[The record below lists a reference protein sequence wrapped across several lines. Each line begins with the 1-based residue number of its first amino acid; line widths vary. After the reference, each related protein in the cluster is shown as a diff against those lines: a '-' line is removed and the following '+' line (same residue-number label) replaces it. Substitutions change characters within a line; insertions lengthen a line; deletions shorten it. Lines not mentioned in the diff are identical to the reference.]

1 MMHDFFWQKN
11 VLTACAE
18 KRLLSG
24 KNPLLLDDPATVW
37 AVLEGQAEVYAVR
50 VRDGKPAGARR
61 HLFTACAGDLLPG
74 LGLDAAGQTLQIV
87 GLPGTLTASLNA
99 DRLFAWAEDPHR
111 LEEAVEAARLL
122 DRFLLGLCAGLSR
135 DVAPK
140 PGARHELAPGLVLT
154 LSGRAT
160 LRPSQGVW
168 WLRLVTGEGAHRESP
183 APTMLYLGLE
193 EIDASPSTPIGV
205 LTPETWVESV
215 EMDGRVAVEVLDTA
229 TLLTRRDA
237 RKAFERF
244 AGLFY
249 RSLATELR
257 LVDVDSYGAMLSR
270 NQAAGRSKAAG
281 LQRLREVDDARQAR
295 GRPSGEYASPL
306 VAACA
311 MVVRATG
318 VNVPETPFQGNERL
332 EEIADCWGVKHRSV
346 TLRKNWWKRDGGPL
360 LGFLREGG
368 ETLRTRPVA
377 LLQPKTG
384 RYAAFDIVA
393 NKRFRLN
400 RWTARRLSSQ
410 AVSYYRPFPDD
421 KPLGLID
428 LIRYTVVGS
437 RSDFI
442 YILICGI
449 ALSCLAVLPPVGV
462 KLIFSDAIPSAD
474 RSLVM
479 QTVTLFVIVALS
491 MFTINLAR
499 MAAVQR
505 MVGKMDFHLEPA
517 MWERLISLPASF
529 HRKEGPGELADRID
543 GLNVVRMRLCDVFLN
558 TLLSG
563 IFASCNAVMLFIF
576 SPSLALPAL
585 GLLLIGALM
594 GVLFNLRQI
603 GSWRDHSALQGRITS
618 MLVQFFSGITKIRL
632 SGSEN
637 HVFGQWANSFAAQQ
651 KLMMRAG
658 REQNLLLVF
667 NLVFPVGSMMLLF
680 ALAGGLSGPM
690 PEAGSFLAFLAS
702 YLALQTALI
711 SITNTAVEF
720 SAVLPLYQRL
730 KPILETVPENSRSRT
745 DPGRLEGKIELAG
758 IQFRYDPEGPLILD
772 GINLEIE
779 PGEFVALVGPSGSG
793 KSTVLRLLLGFETPD
808 SGSIRYDDKDLA
820 TLDVRRLRRQNL
832 GVVMQGSSLLPGD
845 ILFNIIG
852 ERNLGEEDAWEA
864 ARRAGIDD
872 DIRLLPAGM
881 RTPIG
886 EGCATLSAGQKQ
898 RLCIARALAGQPSIL
913 LLDEATSALDNRTQE
928 IVTRSLDEQC
938 MTRVVVAHRLSTVR
952 NADRIVLLEAGRI
965 IESGSYAE
973 LMEQRGRFHDLV
985 KRQLLKES

>member
-1 MMHDFFWQKN
+1 MHDVFWQKN
-11 VLTACAE
+11 VLAACTE
-18 KRLLSG
+18 KRQLSG
-24 KNPLLLDDPATVW
+24 KSPLLLDDPATVW
-37 AVLEGQAEVYAVR
+37 AILEGRAEVYAVR

-74 LGLDAAGQTLQIV
+74 LGLDAAGQTVQIV
-87 GLPGTLTASLNA
+87 GLPGTLAARFNA
-99 DRLFAWAEDPHR
+99 DRLFAGAEDPR
-111 LEEAVEAARLL
+111 QPEETTEAARLL
-122 DRFLLGLCAGLSR
+122 DRFLFGLCAGLSR
-135 DVAPK
+135 DVASK
-140 PGARHELAPGLVLT
+140 PAARHELTSGLVLS
-154 LSGRAT
+154 LSGRAA
-160 LRPSQGVW
+160 LRPNQGVW
-168 WLRLVTGEGAHRESP
+168 WLRPVSAAGAHRESP
-183 APTMLYLGLE
+183 APALLYLGLE
-193 EIDASPSTPIGV
+193 EIDATPPAPIGV
-205 LTPETWVESV
+205 LTPETWIESV
-215 EMDGRVAVEVLDTA
+215 EPDGNLAVEVLDTA
-229 TLLTRRDA
+229 TLLARRDA

-257 LVDVDSYGAMLSR
+257 LIDVDSYGAMLSR
-270 NQAAGRSKAAG
+270 NQAAGRSRAAG
-281 LQRLREVDDARQAR
+281 LQQLEEVDDAKREP
-295 GRPSGEYASPL
+295 GRPAGEYPSPL

-318 VNVPETPFQGNERL
+318 ITVPETHFQGNERL
-332 EEIADCWGVKHRSV
+332 EEIADGWGVKHRSV
-346 TLRKNWWKRDGGPL
+346 TLRNNWWKRDGGPL

-368 ETLRTRPVA
+368 ETLRNRPVA

-384 RYAAFDIVA
+384 RYAAYDLVTG
-393 NKRFRLN
+393 KRFRLN
-400 RWTARRLSSQ
+400 RWTARRMASQ
-410 AVSYYRPFPDD
+410 AVSYYRPFPD
-421 KPLGLID
+421 KPLGLLD
-428 LIRYTVVGS
+428 LIRYTVAGS

-449 ALSCLAVLPPVGV
+449 ALSLLAVLPPVGV
-462 KLIFSDAIPSAD
+462 KLIYSDAIPSSD
-474 RSLVM
+474 RSLLM
-479 QTVTLFVIVALS
+479 QTVTLFTIVALS

-499 MAAVQR
+499 LAAHQR

-517 MWERLISLPASF
+517 FWERLISLPAGF

-543 GLNVVRMRLCDVFLN
+543 GLNVVRIRLCDVFLN

-563 IFASCNAVMLFIF
+563 IFASCNAVMLFVF
-576 SPSLALPAL
+576 GPGLALPAL
-585 GLLLIGALM
+585 GLLLIGALT

-637 HVFGQWANSFAAQQ
+637 HVFGQWANSFATQQ

-680 ALAGGLSGPM
+680 TLAGGTSGPM
-690 PEAGSFLAFLAS
+690 PDAGSFLAFLAS

-730 KPILETVPENSRSRT
+730 KPILETVPENSRSLV
-745 DPGRLEGKIELAG
+745 DPGRLQGKIELAG

-772 GINLEIE
+772 GINLEIK

-793 KSTVLRLLLGFETPD
+793 KSTVLRLLLGFEAPG

-820 TLDVRRLRRQNL
+820 TLDVRKLRRRNL

-864 ARRAGIDD
+864 ARQAGIDD
-872 DIRLLPAGM
+872 DIRLLPAGI

-886 EGCATLSAGQKQ
+886 EGCATFSAGQKQ

-928 IVTRSLDEQC
+928 IVTRSLDAQC

-965 IESGSYAE
+965 LESGSYAE
-973 LMEQRGRFHDLV
+973 LMERRGRFHDLV